1 MRKSVIVLPLLLILA
16 ASLACARADVPTSAS
31 VPDSPTATP
40 FLPET
45 AVPTEAPP
53 VVLTSEP
60 TSEPTPTATP
70 VPTFFLREE
79 VMSGRV
85 VLEIPRIEVESGLR
99 MAEVVK
105 KPDGTTYLTK
115 PSEYPLWVPGWGAE
129 IGNVGVALIY
139 GHRQWGPVG
148 KVFTALNK
156 REPGDIIRFRYR
168 GEVIEFAV
176 TETVVVEPDQLWP
189 LFILRDDAALA
200 ERKIQVA
207 LWTCTPWGT
216 DWQRLV
222 VFAELA
228 TPNSPEEVE

>member
-1 MRKSVIVLPLLLILA
+1 MGKSAIVLPLLLILA
-16 ASLACARADVPTSAS
+16 ASLACARADVPAQIS
-31 VPDSPTATP
+31 VPESPTATP

-45 AVPTEAPP
+45 AVPTEAPL
-53 VVLTSEP
+53 VVSTNEP
-60 TSEPTPTATP
+60 TTEPTPTATP

-85 VLEIPRIEVESGLR
+85 VLEIPEIG
-99 MAEVVK
+99 
-105 KPDGTTYLTK
+105 G
-115 PSEYPLWVPGWGAE
+115 GAE

-156 REPGDIIRFRYR
+156 LEPGDIIRFRYR

-176 TETVVVEPDQLWP
+176 TETVVVEPEQLWP
-189 LFILRDDAALA
+189 LFFLRDDAALA
-200 ERKIQVA
+200 EGKIQVA

-222 VFAELA
+222 VFR
-228 TPNSPEEVE
+228 